1 VKRVTRGVAL
11 SSLAL
16 SIALVALPARAS
28 ATAPATA
35 AAASIP
41 GLKTPGTLTFGT
53 NFGYPP
59 MEMFTG
65 PAADQQT
72 GADVDLGKA
81 IATKLHLTPFFFNVT
96 DFGVILTGLQTRR
109 WDIILSS
116 LNVTPARQKT
126 FNFIP
131 YANVGQSILVRKGN
145 PEHIM
150 GIADLSGKSVA
161 AQSATVEVDSIKA
174 QNKLLASKH
183 KALIKLSVFPEDT
196 TAIQGLATGRFDA
209 VLDDY
214 PVAVYNATK
223 KSTLF
228 QLAGQQFAPA
238 PYGMAFRKSDKALL
252 SAVQGAFDALRKD
265 GTYAKIMKKYGLGQA
280 ILK

>member
-1 VKRVTRGVAL
+1 VKRFTLGVAL

-16 SIALVALPARAS
+16 STVLIALPAHAGAAVPAAS
-28 ATAPATA
+28 T
-35 AAASIP
+35 AASIP
-41 GLKTPGTLTFGT
+41 DLRTPSTLTFGT

-59 MEMFTG
+59 MEMFSG
-65 PAADQQT
+65 VAADVPT

-81 IATKLHLTPFFFNVT
+81 IAAKLRLKPSFFNVT
-96 DFGVILTGLQTRR
+96 DFGVILTGLQTHR

-116 LNVTPARQKT
+116 LNITPSRQKS
-126 FNFIP
+126 FNFVA

-145 PEHIM
+145 PEHIRD
-150 GIADLSGKSVA
+150 IADLSGKSVA
-161 AQSATVEVDSIKA
+161 AQAATVEVDSVKA
-174 QNKLLASKH
+174 QNVVLASKH
-183 KALIKLSVFPEDT
+183 KAQIKLSVFPEDT

-223 KSTLF
+223 RSTVF
-228 QLAGQQFAPA
+228 QIAGQQFAPA
-238 PYGMAFRKSDKALL
+238 PYGMAFRKSDRALL
-252 SAVQGAFDALRKD
+252 SAVNNAFNALRKD
-265 GTYAKIMKKYGLGQA
+265 GTYAKIMDKYGLGQA

>member
-1 VKRVTRGVAL
+1 VKRFTLGVAL

-16 SIALVALPARAS
+16 STVLIALPARAG
-28 ATAPATA
+28 AAAPTA
-35 AAASIP
+35 ATAASIP
-41 GLKTPGTLTFGT
+41 DLRTPGTLTFGT

-59 MEMFTG
+59 MEMFSG
-65 PAADQQT
+65 VAADVPT

-81 IATKLHLTPFFFNVT
+81 IAAKLRLKPSFFNVT
-96 DFGVILTGLQTRR
+96 DFGVILTGLQTHR
-109 WDIILSS
+109 WDVILSS
-116 LNVTPARQKT
+116 LNITPSRQKS
-126 FNFIP
+126 FNFVA

-145 PEHIM
+145 PEHIR

-161 AQSATVEVDSIKA
+161 AQAATVEVDSVKA
-174 QNKLLASKH
+174 QNVVLASKH
-183 KALIKLSVFPEDT
+183 KAQIKLSVFPEDT

-223 KSTLF
+223 HPTVY
-228 QLAGQQFAPA
+228 QIAGQQFAPA
-238 PYGMAFRKSDKALL
+238 PYGMAFRKSDGALL
-252 SAVQGAFDALRKD
+252 SAVKGAFNALRKD
-265 GTYAKIMKKYGLGQA
+265 GTYAKIMDKYGLGQA